1 MSLYE
6 PLRWPT
12 PIADR
17 TWAEPVKSRYRVS
30 LEDAVV
36 DLMNELVRRGA
47 TCVRITSNLKLTKD
61 GTRPVKG
68 QPEPADSSVAVYF
81 KSADGVQRVLVG
93 DLHPTVRENL
103 RLVWKVLRQ
112 APHWPGWPHR
122 ENPRDHGSRPLAAVP
137 FSRSWREVLGF
148 TMKLATPED
157 LRKARRTLLAAN
169 HPDRGG
175 SSEAFREIQ
184 TAFEDAMQEVAG

>member
-12 PIADR
+12 SARSNDGDR
-17 TWAEPVKSRYRVS
+17 IPSRYRVS
-30 LEDAVV
+30 LEDAIV

-68 QPEPADSSVAVYF
+68 QPEPTDPSVAVYF

-93 DLHPTVRENL
+93 DLPPPVRENL

>member
-17 TWAEPVKSRYRVS
+17 TWEEMVNSRYRVS
-30 LEDAVV
+30 LEDAIA
-36 DLMNELVRRGA
+36 DLVNELVRRGA
-47 TCVRITSNLKLTKD
+47 TCVRITSNLQLTKD

-68 QPEPADSSVAVYF
+68 QAEPADPSVAVYF
-81 KSADGVQRVLVG
+81 KSKDGVQRVVTARRYA
-93 DLHPTVRENL
+93 TVRANIRDVWRAL
-103 RLVWKVLRQ
+103 RSMPKWQ
-112 APHWPGWPHR
+112 GYPHR
-122 ENPRDHGSRPLAAVP
+122 AANGPFYTPAP

-157 LRKARRTLLAAN
+157 LRKARRALLAAN

-175 SSEAFREIQ
+175 SSEAFREVQ
-184 TAFEDAMQEVAG
+184 TAFEDAMHEVAG